1 MVITI
6 WGSRGSIPVS
16 GKDYIKY
23 SGDTT
28 CIELRTSKDE
38 IIIIDA
44 GSGIRRLGNKIL
56 KEGKKAFYLIFTHFH
71 WDHII
76 GFPFFKPLFYTSTRI
91 SIYGCPNNQ
100 RTLEE
105 TLSNT
110 ITDPYFPV
118 EYRDIPSSLSF
129 TNICNKPFK
138 LGSLDIETISLS
150 HPNGGL
156 GLKFIE
162 NGKTFIFL
170 TDNELRHIHPGGMQ
184 FDDYV
189 DFCREADFLIHDAE
203 FTQEEYKR
211 TKQWGHSTYID
222 AVELAVQSNV
232 KQFGLFHHNQDRT
245 DENME
250 KLVKHSN
257 QIIKDKN
264 SAVDCFAVEDKME
277 ITL

>member
-6 WGSRGSIPVS
+6 WGARGSIPVS
-16 GKDYIKY
+16 GKDYVKY
-23 SGDTT
+23 GGDTT

-44 GSGIRRLGNKIL
+44 GSGIRRLGNKTLNEKIT
-56 KEGKKAFYLIFTHFH
+56 EFYLIFTHFH
-71 WDHII
+71 WDHIV
-76 GFPFFKPLFYTSTRI
+76 GFPFFKPLFYKSTRI
-91 SIYGCPNNQ
+91 NIYGCPNNQ

-110 ITDPYFPV
+110 MTDPYFPV

-129 TNICNKPFK
+129 TNICSEPFK
-138 LGSLDIETISLS
+138 LGPLNVETIPLS

-170 TDNELRHIHPGGMQ
+170 TDNELGYTHPGGMQ

-189 DFCREADFLIHDAE
+189 NFCRGADFLIHDAE
-203 FTQEEYKR
+203 FTREEYKK

-222 AVELAVQSNV
+222 AVELAIQSNV
-232 KQFGLFHHNQDRT
+232 KQFGLFHHNQDRN
-245 DENME
+245 DENIE

-257 QIIKDKN
+257 QIINDKN